1 MVELERAFIVDM
13 RRIPSAHLSVPVHR
27 AVAMAEVPTEFQVGA
42 DRSAYRWAPPRYE
55 AYVDRAANDI
65 RSRLGDPDM
74 TREEMLHAL
83 IGIPFD
89 EFVALTEEAI
99 RKGFIKDYR

>member
-1 MVELERAFIVDM
+1 MAD
-13 RRIPSAHLSVPVHR
+13 VPY
-27 AVAMAEVPTEFQVGA
+27 EFQTGA
-42 DRSAYRWAPPRYE
+42 DRSAYMWAPPRYE
-55 AYVDRAANDI
+55 AYVDREADEI
-65 RSRLGDPDM
+65 RARLGDPDM

-89 EFVALTEEAI
+89 EFVALTEEGI